1 MTTKSIPVRR
11 PATADGKAEL
21 LELLDKSMLLWSR
34 RSVEPAELVERSLDD
49 LHTSWAAVRFRA
61 GDNLTVEPRQAGGR
75 AARRGDLHR
84 TGIARGH
91 KAVEDELREKFIVTR
106 YAKEIRR
113 GRSPKQAREIVAEEI
128 REGRHLPPM
137 RQVEIDYR
145 PAAYGATYSEKSV
158 ARVLRKYS
166 AGQ

>member
-1 MTTKSIPVRR
+1 MTTKAIPTRR
-11 PATADGKAEL
+11 PTPADREPEL

-166 AGQ
+166 AAK

>member
-1 MTTKSIPVRR
+1 VTRCQQHRYYRWNATTGAYVH
-11 PATADGKAEL
+11 TDG
-21 LELLDKSMLLWSR
+21 R
-34 RSVEPAELVERSLDD
+34 GVEIKP
-49 LHTSWAAVRFRA
+49 
-61 GDNLTVEPRQAGGR
+61 
-75 AARRGDLHR
+75 
-84 TGIARGH
+84 
-91 KAVEDELREKFIVTR
+91 EDELREKFIVTR

-166 AGQ
+166 AAK

>member
-1 MTTKSIPVRR
+1 MTTKATTSHRTT
-11 PATADGKAEL
+11 PADRTVEL

-34 RSVEPAELVERSLDD
+34 RSVEPAELVERTLDD
-49 LHTSWAAVRFRA
+49 LHRSWAVVRFRA
-61 GDNLTVEPRQAGGR
+61 GDNLTIDPAPAGGR
-75 AARRGDLHR
+75 AARRRDVHH

-91 KAVEDELREKFIVTR
+91 KAVEDEFREKFIVTR
-106 YAKEIRR
+106 YAKEIRK
-113 GRSPKQAREIVAEEI
+113 GRSPKHAREIVAEEI

-137 RQVEIDYR
+137 RQVELDYR

-166 AGQ
+166 ADQ